1 MLALALLMLAI
12 VSMGMA
18 CRIIFVGI
26 RKRAEIDNLIEGLS
40 YGIGFLILSV
50 FFLYVGLKI
59 PYKAETNYTDAVTV
73 AEADGKY
80 YVEKD
85 GKEISISFCEKV
97 RKKNNGRYELK
108 TIKYYTIAGAEAGES
123 HILIIPIKTTI
134 LQEENG
140 KLNLEENK

>member
-1 MLALALLMLAI
+1 MLALALLILAI

-26 RKRAEIDNLIEGLS
+26 RKRAEIDNLIEILS
-40 YGIGFLILSV
+40 YGIGFLILSA
-50 FFLYVGLKI
+50 FFVCWI
-59 PYKAETNYTDAVTV
+59 
-73 AEADGKY
+73 
-80 YVEKD
+80 EKD

-97 RKKNNGRYELK
+97 RKRNNGRYELK

-134 LQEENG
+134 LQDENV
-140 KLNLEENK
+140 